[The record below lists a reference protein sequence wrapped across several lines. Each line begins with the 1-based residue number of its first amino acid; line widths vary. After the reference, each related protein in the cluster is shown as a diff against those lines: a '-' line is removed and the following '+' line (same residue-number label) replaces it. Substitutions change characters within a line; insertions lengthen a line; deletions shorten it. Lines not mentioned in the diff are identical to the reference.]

1 MQSHTSMPSS
11 FSRTIYY
18 PLDRIPQRLRN
29 RHQIQPDVTLSMTT
43 PKRNSILASPYPPH
57 AGITLTASGLLDL
70 SIDRHCRTQCV
81 GNSSASTGIAH
92 TSAATIDS
100 CCPCPSPTLC
110 TTAHHAHG
118 LSQLLSGA
126 SGDRRCMAVQAH
138 FSVAGR
144 KVDSILIF
152 HRSPSSSLTFF
163 SNQSEEKQVQS
174 SHDVD
179 RKPFR

>member
-11 FSRTIYY
+11 FFRTVYY

-92 TSAATIDS
+92 TSAATIDF
-100 CCPCPSPTLC
+100 CCPCPLANPMHDCSSC
-110 TTAHHAHG
+110 TWLVAIIVGSQRRSALHG
-118 LSQLLSGA
+118 SA
-126 SGDRRCMAVQAH
+126 
-138 FSVAGR
+138 
-144 KVDSILIF
+144 
-152 HRSPSSSLTFF
+152 SSLF
-163 SNQSEEKQVQS
+163 S
-174 SHDVD
+174 
-179 RKPFR
+179 